1 MLTLRGGL
9 SHTSDT
15 QIMKLKAL
23 NIDGRNYY
31 KVIPA
36 KRLFNS
42 TMIHE
47 VITRGDFFAVDLET
61 GTLTILAGHLLASPS
76 NTYALTPAPSA
87 QPHKIDVP
95 AERSKLKELVEQM
108 RLELG
113 D

>member
-1 MLTLRGGL
+1 
-9 SHTSDT
+9 
-15 QIMKLKAL
+15 MKLKAL
-23 NIDGRNYY
+23 YIDGRNYY

-61 GTLTILAGHLLASPS
+61 GTLTILAGHLLSSPS
-76 NTYALTPAPSA
+76 NTFELTFKPTTQFP
-87 QPHKIDVP
+87 KIDVP
-95 AERSKLKELVEQM
+95 AERSRLKELVEQM

-113 D
+113 E

>member
-1 MLTLRGGL
+1 
-9 SHTSDT
+9 
-15 QIMKLKAL
+15 MKLKAL
-23 NIDGRNYY
+23 NIDGRNYC

-76 NTYALTPAPSA
+76 NTYELTLPPTKS
-87 QPHKIDVP
+87 HKIDVP
-95 AERSKLKELVEQM
+95 AERTRLKELVEQM

-113 D
+113 E

>member
-1 MLTLRGGL
+1 
-9 SHTSDT
+9 
-15 QIMKLKAL
+15 MKLKAL
-23 NIDGRNYY
+23 NIDGRNYC

-47 VITRGDFFAVDLET
+47 VITRGDFFAVDIET
-61 GTLTILAGHLLASPS
+61 GTLTILAGHLLSRPM
-76 NTYALTPAPSA
+76 NTIELTLPPTKS
-87 QPHKIDVP
+87 HKIDVP

-113 D
+113 E

>member
-1 MLTLRGGL
+1 
-9 SHTSDT
+9 
-15 QIMKLKAL
+15 MKLKAL

-42 TMIHE
+42 TMVHE
-47 VITRGDFFAVDLET
+47 VITRGDFFAVDIET
-61 GTLTILAGHLLASPS
+61 GTLTVLAGHLQHSAPS
-76 NTYALTPAPSA
+76 NTFNLTRHLPAQTPLK
-87 QPHKIDVP
+87 PVKD
-95 AERSKLKELVEQM
+95 ERAKLKELVEQM

>member
-1 MLTLRGGL
+1 
-9 SHTSDT
+9 
-15 QIMKLKAL
+15 MKLKAL
-23 NIDGRNYY
+23 NIDGRNYC

-61 GTLTILAGHLLASPS
+61 GTLTILAGHLLSHPS
-76 NTYALTPAPSA
+76 NRLELTLKPTTKFP
-87 QPHKIDVP
+87 KIDVP

>member
-1 MLTLRGGL
+1 
-9 SHTSDT
+9 
-15 QIMKLKAL
+15 MKLKAL
-23 NIDGRNYY
+23 YIDGRNYC

-42 TMIHE
+42 TMVHE

-61 GTLTILAGHLLASPS
+61 GTLTILAGHLLSHPS
-76 NTYALTPAPSA
+76 NTYALTL
-87 QPHKIDVP
+87 QPTTKFPKIDVP
-95 AERSKLKELVEQM
+95 AERSRLKELVEQM

>member
-1 MLTLRGGL
+1 
-9 SHTSDT
+9 
-15 QIMKLKAL
+15 MKLKAL
-23 NIDGRNYY
+23 NIDGRNYC

-36 KRLFNS
+36 KKLFNS

-61 GTLTILAGHLLASPS
+61 GTLTILAGHLLSRPMNTIELTLQPTTKSP
-76 NTYALTPAPSA
+76 
-87 QPHKIDVP
+87 KIDVP
-95 AERSKLKELVEQM
+95 KERTRLKELVEQM

>member
-1 MLTLRGGL
+1 
-9 SHTSDT
+9 
-15 QIMKLKAL
+15 MKLKAL
-23 NIDGRNYY
+23 HIDGRNYY

-76 NTYALTPAPSA
+76 NTYELTL
-87 QPHKIDVP
+87 QPTTKSHKIDVP
-95 AERSKLKELVEQM
+95 AERTRLKELVEQM

>member
-1 MLTLRGGL
+1 
-9 SHTSDT
+9 
-15 QIMKLKAL
+15 MKLKAL

-42 TMIHE
+42 TMVHE

-76 NTYALTPAPSA
+76 NTIELTFKPTSQSP
-87 QPHKIDVP
+87 KVDVP
-95 AERSKLKELVEQM
+95 TERTRLKELVEQM

>member
-1 MLTLRGGL
+1 
-9 SHTSDT
+9 
-15 QIMKLKAL
+15 MKLKAL
-23 NIDGRNYY
+23 YLDGRNFV

-61 GTLTILAGHLLASPS
+61 GTLTILAGHLLASPM
-76 NTYALTPAPSA
+76 NTIELTFKPTTKFP
-87 QPHKIDVP
+87 KIDVP
-95 AERSKLKELVEQM
+95 TERTKLRELVEQM

>member
-1 MLTLRGGL
+1 
-9 SHTSDT
+9 
-15 QIMKLKAL
+15 MKLKAL
-23 NIDGRNYY
+23 YIDGRNYY

-76 NTYALTPAPSA
+76 NTIELTFKPTSQSP
-87 QPHKIDVP
+87 KVDVP
-95 AERSKLKELVEQM
+95 TERTRLKELVEQM

>member
-1 MLTLRGGL
+1 
-9 SHTSDT
+9 
-15 QIMKLKAL
+15 MKLKAL
-23 NIDGRNYY
+23 YIDGRNYC

-76 NTYALTPAPSA
+76 NTIELTFKPTSQSP
-87 QPHKIDVP
+87 KVDVP
-95 AERSKLKELVEQM
+95 TERTRLKELVEQM

-113 D
+113 E